1 MTYSPVQSEIEYVV
15 KTFDHNLVNSP
26 VEFQDP
32 ETVDQAWASLYDVS
46 GATALSAEEA
56 RRIPNV
62 TIGSGQGDSKEYLVQ
77 LGVFHQLHCL
87 PTTADA
93 RNQDVM
99 RYALEPFY
107 GLKNDSLARLQANG
121 GIRQRKQLPKQRR
134 QITPLEE
141 LQNDPRPWKRIGNVK
156 HLNHCL
162 TALRQAIM
170 CHSDVSVLVWQ
181 WFDPVE
187 ENAPD
192 PFDEL
197 TPYNVP
203 YTNVPHTCRNF
214 DKISDWAKARRPA
227 SLPDFTKKPEENG
240 FSIVTWP

>member
-1 MTYSPVQSEIEYVV
+1 MTYSPVQSEIEYFV

-32 ETVDQAWASLYDVS
+32 DTVDHAWASLYDA
-46 GATALSAEEA
+46 GATALSIDEA
-56 RRIPNV
+56 HRIPNA
-62 TIGSGQGDSKEYLVQ
+62 TISSDHGGSKEYLVQ

-87 PTTADA
+87 
-93 RNQDVM
+93 DVM
-99 RYALEPFY
+99 RQALEPLY

-121 GIRQRKQLPKQRR
+121 GTRQRKQLPKRQRESKPSR
-134 QITPLEE
+134 ESQH
-141 LQNDPRPWKRIGNVK
+141 DPRPWKLIGNVK

-162 TALRQAIM
+162 NALRQAIM

-187 ENAPD
+187 EYAPD

-197 TPYNVP
+197 RPFNVP

-214 DKISDWAKARRPA
+214 DKISEWAKARRPA
-227 SLPDFTKKPEENG
+227 TLPDFTQRPQGSDLNIE
-240 FSIVTWP
+240 SWP